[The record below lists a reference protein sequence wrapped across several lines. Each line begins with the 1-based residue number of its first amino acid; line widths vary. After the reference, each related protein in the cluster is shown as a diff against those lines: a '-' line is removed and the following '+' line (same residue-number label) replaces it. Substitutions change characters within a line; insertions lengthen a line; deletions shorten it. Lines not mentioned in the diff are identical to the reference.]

1 MAFDDSSTPR
11 TEITAYVFDTV
22 PRRVTM
28 LEYAVIYTVSTSTEL
43 TGAIVVGAITQVYC
57 TTQRTGAA
65 GQCPSPNTHSHL
77 SIRTGCMPY
86 TSCYTVHGGVC
97 SAGRHVDTYTH
108 VSRHKVYSLI
118 DGNIQ
123 NLPQTCSLCP

>member
-1 MAFDDSSTPR
+1 MKRMLMAFDDSSTPR

-65 GQCPSPNTHSHL
+65 GQCPSPNTHS
-77 SIRTGCMPY
+77 Y
-86 TSCYTVHGGVC
+86 TPKHTHGMHAIHFMLHSTWWSV
-97 SAGRHVDTYTH
+97 
-108 VSRHKVYSLI
+108 
-118 DGNIQ
+118 
-123 NLPQTCSLCP
+123 